1 MHAGGQYRAGMAYTD
16 DEARE
21 DLLDEL
27 ADATND
33 LARALAALGEAFEQ
47 LDDDSAERLEDQLFR
62 PVQTAYGRAQRTYAG
77 FANRHGL
84 PPRTFEPA
92 MPGLASAGVKGF
104 VEEAVA
110 AVEAAD
116 HGVAELQDSLK
127 PVEVGDVEL
136 RAGLS
141 EVRTLVGDVPARG
154 RAFVS
159 SFGR

>member
-1 MHAGGQYRAGMAYTD
+1 MAYTD

-33 LARALAALGEAFEQ
+33 LSRALAALGEAFEQ
-47 LDDDSAERLEDQLFR
+47 LDDDSAERLENELFR
-62 PVQTAYGRAQRTYAG
+62 PVQMAYGRAQRTYSG
-77 FANRHGL
+77 FAARHGL
-84 PPRTFEPA
+84 PGREFEPA
-92 MPGLASAGVKGF
+92 MPGLASTGVKGF
-104 VEEAVA
+104 VEDAGA

-116 HGVAELQDSLK
+116 ARLADLQDSLK

-141 EVRTLVGDVPARG
+141 EVRTLVGDVPAR
-154 RAFVS
+154 ASTFVS
-159 SFGR
+159 GFGR